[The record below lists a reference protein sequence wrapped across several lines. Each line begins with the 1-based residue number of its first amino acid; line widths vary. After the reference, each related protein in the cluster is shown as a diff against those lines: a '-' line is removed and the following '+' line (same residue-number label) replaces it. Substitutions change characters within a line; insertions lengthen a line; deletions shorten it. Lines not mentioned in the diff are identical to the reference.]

1 MKRLA
6 IIAILV
12 LSPSIAWGQ
21 NFSDILSQ
29 IEQNNPVL
37 KALQA
42 EASARAQ
49 EARTGLAPADPEIE
63 AGYLWGKPSDT
74 GNRVDLSVTQ
84 TFDFPTAYYWRRK
97 VSDGNVDLAQLE
109 YLAQRREVMLE
120 AETLCIEMVFR
131 NALQS
136 LLSKR
141 LEMARTIES
150 AMSQKAALGDASHL
164 DLNKAE
170 LNLLSARRS
179 ADENE
184 VERDAVR
191 SQLARLNG
199 GVPISLDADCFMPAE
214 LPSDFETWYSDV
226 VSPEIRTLERREE
239 VSQLG
244 VKVEQAGWLPKF
256 SVGYVSE
263 RIAGTVLQGVG
274 VGVSIPL
281 WENHG
286 KVKAAK
292 AVAEAAKSRLETER
306 LQFECSM
313 KTLYDRAV
321 KLVALVKSYR
331 ESVEAADSMELL
343 QKALS
348 SGQLS
353 LIDFI
358 VEQEVWY
365 DSAEEILASERDLQV
380 LCAELRSFESR

>member
-306 LQFECSM
+306 LQFKCSM

>member
-1 MKRLA
+1 MKRFA
-6 IIAILV
+6 IAAALL
-12 LSPSIAWGQ
+12 LSPVFSWGQ
-21 NFSDILSQ
+21 NFSDVLSQ
-29 IEQNNPVL
+29 IEQNNPLL

-42 EASARAQ
+42 EARAKAQ
-49 EARTGLAPADPEIE
+49 EARTGLAPADPEVE
-63 AGYLWGKPSDT
+63 AGYLWGRPSDM
-74 GNRVDLSVTQ
+74 GNRVDLNVTQ

-120 AETLCIEMVFR
+120 AETLCIEMVYR

-141 LEMARTIES
+141 LEMAQTIES
-150 AMSQKAALGDASHL
+150 AMAKKAALGDASHL

-184 VERDAVR
+184 VEHEAVR

-199 GVPISLDADCFMPAE
+199 GVPVQLDADCFMPAE
-214 LPSDFETWYSDV
+214 LPADFETWYAGV

-286 KVKAAK
+286 KVKAAR
-292 AVAEAAKSRLETER
+292 AVADAAKARLETEQ

-313 KTLYDRAV
+313 KTLYNRAV

-365 DSAEEILASERDLQV
+365 DSAEVILASERDLQV